1 MSGFV
6 TYGVSV
12 VTLLIYF
19 MYILVVKGIV
29 GLLFSSAIFLIAFS
43 FTDCIEY
50 VTAAVVLI
58 GLTIVMALKAYEGF
72 NDANTGMAIE
82 QRVMGWTK
90 AYKQFEGFE
99 DNQESTKES
108 IEEEKEVNP
117 VVDAKLKSE
126 ENGQNPTESKP
137 ANPGINPMDKTPLE
151 KLEKDVKSNLM
162 PENIAKANNMSKGL
176 STSPAANADPVNK
189 STLASASAPATAEP
203 ALKSTAGFEG
213 APGLFKLGEMP
224 SDNKSGP
231 FVDVASTMSHA
242 VNSLQPEQMAAM
254 TMESQKLLE
263 TQKSL
268 MGMLQSMR
276 PVLQDGRQLLDTFSG
291 IFGGMGKAGITGPLP
306 QIDVNQGK
314 V

>member
-1 MSGFV
+1 MSGIV

-43 FTDCIEY
+43 FTDSIEY
-50 VTAAVVLI
+50 VTALVVLL
-58 GLTIVMALKAYEGF
+58 GLAIVMALKAYEGF

-90 AYKQFEGFE
+90 AYKQSEGFE
-99 DNQESTKES
+99 DAKES
-108 IEEEKEVNP
+108 IEEEKEANP
-117 VVDAKLKSE
+117 IVDAKLKSE

-137 ANPGINPMDKTPLE
+137 ANPDINPMDKTPLE

-162 PENIAKANNMSKGL
+162 PENIAKAKNMSKGL
-176 STSPAANADPVNK
+176 STSPAANADPINK

-213 APGLFKLGEMP
+213 NPGLFKLGEMP
-224 SDNKSGP
+224 SDSKSGP

-291 IFGGMGKAGITGPLP
+291 IFGGMGKGGITGPLP
-306 QIDVNQGK
+306 QMDLNAGK